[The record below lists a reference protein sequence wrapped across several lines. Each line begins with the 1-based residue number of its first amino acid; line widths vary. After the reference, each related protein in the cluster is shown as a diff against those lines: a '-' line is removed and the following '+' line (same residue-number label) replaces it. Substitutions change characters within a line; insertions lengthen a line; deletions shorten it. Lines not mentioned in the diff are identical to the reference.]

1 MTGRFEATLRGAVM
15 GTWLEPSARFVW
27 KKILRRQSKN
37 DVYDRLTIDIMR
49 KVLRPESNC
58 VDVGCHAGAILD
70 EMLRLSPDGLHYA
83 FEPLPDLA
91 AKLRQR
97 YAGRPNI
104 VFREAALSNAAGT
117 ATFHA
122 NRDHPGMSGL
132 RRRDYVSENDTVEL
146 IEVQTDRLDALLPSD
161 VKIDFMK
168 VDVEGAESLVFEGG
182 LESLARSRPVIVF
195 EHGLASREYYNTES
209 GVVFDLLSRASLRV
223 SCLEEFGRDGAAL
236 TRERFIEHVENG
248 LDFYF
253 VAHAEGPPSARSEP

>member
-1 MTGRFEATLRGAVM
+1 VTGRVEAMLRGAVM

-27 KKILRRQSKN
+27 KTVLRRHSKN
-37 DVYDRLTIDIMR
+37 DVYDRLTIEIMQ

-70 EMLRLSPDGLHYA
+70 EMLRLSPAGQHFA

-104 VFREAALSNAAGT
+104 AFHELALSNTAGR

-132 RRRDYVSENDTVEL
+132 ERRDYVSDQDTVEL
-146 IEVQTDRLDALLPSD
+146 IEVRTDRLDAQLPPD
-161 VKIDFMK
+161 FRVDFMK
-168 VDVEGAESLVFEGG
+168 IDVEGAESLVFEGG
-182 LESLARSRPVIVF
+182 LESLARSRPVVVF
-195 EHGLASREYYNTES
+195 EHGVASRDYYRAGS
-209 GVVFDLLSRASLRV
+209 GVVFDLLAGVSLRV
-223 SCLEEFGRDGAAL
+223 SCLEEFARGGAAL
-236 TRERFIEHVENG
+236 TREQFIRQVESG

-253 VAHAEGPPSARSEP
+253 VAHP